1 VNDVDDS
8 RDFSELHEYSA
19 LEQWQLL
26 QSGRVSPVELTEA
39 YLERI
44 EAANDRLGAFV
55 TVTGEEALERAR
67 FVESSVP
74 RTAPLWG
81 LPFGDKDLWNRA
93 GVPTGFGSRA
103 LAGFVPDTSDEQVE
117 QLDAAGGISLGK
129 TAAPEF
135 GMPSYTESLAGP
147 PARNPWQLDLNAGGS
162 SGGAAA
168 AVAAGLLPFAP
179 GSDGGGSIRIPAAA
193 CGLVG
198 LKPGRGLVPAGSGL
212 AGPDGLV
219 VNGPIARTTADAALL
234 LEGMIA
240 RRPDGS
246 IDHHYAVRSAAG
258 DGPFLSAAVRGE
270 LDDGRRRFQL
280 GVMTSFGWDA
290 EYPDIAVSPEA
301 SAALDAAVN
310 ALAELGHGIEQ
321 TELPPDPSY
330 APAFRDVWQGGA
342 ATLPLSDDQLALTEP
357 LTQWLVAEGRALS
370 ARRLAEGLR
379 ALRLFERDFIDRFAG
394 FDAVLTP
401 ALAMTP
407 RPNGWYDQSDPA
419 LNFEQQCR
427 YTPFTSMVN
436 VSGLPAITVPVAQT
450 APTADAPAGLPM
462 GVQLIGRPGGER
474 TLLALSAQLERKFR
488 WRFRRPPV
496 W

>member
-1 VNDVDDS
+1 MSDDS
-8 RDFSELHEYSA
+8 GDFSELHEYTA

-26 QSGRVSPVELTEA
+26 QSGQVSPVELTEA

-55 TVTGEEALERAR
+55 TVTGEAALERAR
-67 FVESSVP
+67 FVETSVP
-74 RTAPLWG
+74 KTAPLWG

-93 GVPTGFGSRA
+93 GAPTGYGSRA
-103 LAGFVPDTSDEQVE
+103 MAGYVPDVDDEQVA

-135 GMPSYTESLAGP
+135 GMPSYTETLTAG

-212 AGPDGLV
+212 ASPDGLV

-234 LEGMIA
+234 LEGMIG
-240 RRPDGS
+240 RRPDGV
-246 IDHHYAVRSAAG
+246 IDHHYAVRAAGG

-270 LDDGRRRFQL
+270 LDDGTKRFQL
-280 GVMTSFGWDA
+280 GVMTSSAWTY
-290 EYPDIAVSPEA
+290 EYAGIEVSPEA
-301 SAALDAAVN
+301 SAALEAAVT

-321 TELPPDPSY
+321 TELPPDPTY

-342 ATLPLSDDQLALTEP
+342 AALPLGDEQLALTEP

-379 ALRLFERDFIDRFAG
+379 ALRAFERSFIARFAA
-394 FDAVLTP
+394 FDAIVTP
-401 ALAMTP
+401 TLAMTP
-407 RPNGWYDQSDPA
+407 RPNGWYDQNDPA
-419 LNFEQQCR
+419 RNFEQQCR

-436 VSGLPAITVPVAQT
+436 VSGLPAITVPVHQT
-450 APTADAPAGLPM
+450 EPTADAPAGLPM

-474 TLLALSAQLERKFR
+474 TLLALSAQLERTFR